1 MLDKGY
7 ECNPQLDDKAKHGK
21 RVVHIETSEDL
32 LLPIR
37 SDSSRGKQKLEKL
50 GNPESAKVSPTP
62 IPEKFRRDS
71 DSASGESLAV
81 WKLCGDTTVGL
92 LESIERPA
100 SNKVS
105 HNLSFEKSSNV
116 TLQEL
121 SDERDSL
128 INTLLKDGPYGIRKV
143 TGANSLDKS
152 ELEYITDGT
161 GIAKVYEMFE
171 DSDGMTIWFK
181 DGQGRL
187 FELCRMATSLRY
199 MGPSVVEG
207 IKTLIERPKTILLW
221 VDNDKRWENEE
232 EFNHRMA
239 EIYERTM
246 ANSMEKFPG
255 ETSWVN
261 GRWVTKF

>member
-1 MLDKGY
+1 M
-7 ECNPQLDDKAKHGK
+7 
-21 RVVHIETSEDL
+21 
-32 LLPIR
+32 
-37 SDSSRGKQKLEKL
+37 
-50 GNPESAKVSPTP
+50 PT
-62 IPEKFRRDS
+62 
-71 DSASGESLAV
+71 
-81 WKLCGDTTVGL
+81 
-92 LESIERPA
+92 
-100 SNKVS
+100 
-105 HNLSFEKSSNV
+105 
-116 TLQEL
+116 
-121 SDERDSL
+121 
-128 INTLLKDGPYGIRKV
+128 
-143 TGANSLDKS
+143 LDKS

-261 GRWVTKF
+261 GHWVTKF